1 MRKITLIIA
10 LFLTAWQSDAQVL
23 LSENFDTALNW
34 TVTHVNGT
42 STSAGWTRVTSC
54 GNPTATPSAGAGM
67 AQFDSYNIAAGNNYS
82 LRSPGI
88 TFAGATYR
96 IRFSMFRDNGYSDD
110 LDKIRVFY
118 SANTNPGGTLIGTIH
133 RSVTQAPAEE
143 QTGWHTYNF
152 DLPAA
157 LNGTGYVSFMG
168 TSAYGNSILID
179 EVSVMQI
186 QNDDAE
192 MAAIGL
198 PSISTNQGNTDITGT
213 LKNSG
218 ANAITSVD
226 LMWQINDGTVH
237 TQNVTGLDIAPGTTY
252 AYTHADQWN
261 ATPGQY
267 EIKVWAANPNGAP
280 DADAT
285 NNELIKSLYIV
296 NEIFPKTVVYE
307 EATGTWCGWCVRG
320 HIGLKDMAH
329 YHEDDETWIGI
340 AVHNADPMVLAE
352 YDTAIGNY
360 ISGYPSGA
368 INRVPSEVDPGL
380 SSLQPAYNGE
390 LAKTPLGRVNIVSQS
405 WNETTREISF
415 DTQAMFALD
424 IANADYNIAAVITE
438 DGVVGTSN
446 SWRQRNYYAGG
457 TITDWEGI
465 NWGAYPDYI
474 PAATMVYNHV
484 GRALLGGFN
493 GVEGSVPTAVA
504 YNTGYNQTFNYTV
517 PAAQNPE
524 NIKMVA
530 LLIDNTSGQIVN
542 AKEVHL
548 DTTLGTTAFNP
559 AKLGVY
565 PNPTTGI
572 FNVYTDKPVNVSIV
586 DMLGKVVFTV
596 SNVGRETPINLAG
609 LQKGVYLAK
618 ISGDDIS
625 ATEKIILN

>member
-10 LFLTAWQSDAQVL
+10 LFLGAWQSDAQVL

-34 TVTHVNGT
+34 TVTHVNG
-42 STSAGWTRVTSC
+42 SDASPGWTRVTSC
-54 GNPTATPSAGAGM
+54 GNPTATPAAGAGM
-67 AQFDSYNIAAGNNYS
+67 AQFDSYNIAAGNNYN

-88 TFAGATYR
+88 AFTGATYR
-96 IRFSMFRDNGYSDD
+96 VRFSMFRDNGYSDD

-118 SANTNPGGTLIGTIH
+118 SASTNPGGTLLGTVH
-133 RSVTQAPAEE
+133 RSVTQAPVEE

-152 DLPAA
+152 DLPAS
-157 LNGTGYVSFMG
+157 LNGTGYVSFLA

-179 EVSVMQI
+179 EVSIMQI
-186 QNDDAE
+186 QNDDAQ
-192 MAAIGL
+192 MATIGL
-198 PSISTNQGNTDITGT
+198 PTISTVQGNTNITGT
-213 LKNSG
+213 IKNSG
-218 ANAITSVD
+218 ANAITSID
-226 LMWQINDGTVH
+226 LMWQINDGPIH
-237 TQNVTGLDIAPGTTY
+237 TQTVSGIDIAPGATY
-252 AYTHADQWN
+252 NYTHAEQWN

-267 EIKVWAANPNGAP
+267 VIRVWAANPNGVA
-280 DADAT
+280 DTDAT
-285 NNELIKSLYIV
+285 NNELSKPLFIV

-329 YHEDDETWIGI
+329 YHEADETWIGI

-352 YDTAIGNY
+352 YDTAMGNF

-405 WNETTREISF
+405 WNATTREISF
-415 DTQAMFALD
+415 DAQAMFALD
-424 IANADYNIAAVITE
+424 IADANYNLAAVITE
-438 DGVVGTSN
+438 DGVTGTSN

-484 GRALLGGFN
+484 GRALLGGFT
-493 GVEGSVPTAVA
+493 GVDGSVPASVA
-504 YNTGYNQTFNYTV
+504 YNTGYNYTFNYTV

-530 LLIDNTSGQIVN
+530 LLIDNNSGQIVN

-548 DTTLGTTAFNP
+548 NTTLATTAFNA

-565 PNPTTGI
+565 PNPTSGI
-572 FNVYTDKPVNVSIV
+572 VNVYTDRPVTVAVV
-586 DMLGKVVFTV
+586 DMLGKVVFTAN
-596 SNVGRETPINLAG
+596 NVTRETPINLSG

-618 ISGDDIS
+618 ISGDNLS
-625 ATEKIILN
+625 TTEKIILN